1 MRGRSSRLSR
11 GKRAASSRLS
21 RGRAAS
27 TIPSDI
33 TRKIEERIKSLP
45 QKAPAKSLKPVA
57 RRRPAVQP
65 IRKKPVAKKPVTR
78 NRIPEINIPAGVPE
92 IVRKRIQELMASSQ
106 TKAPTTPRKAA
117 VQPVRKKPTAKKTA
131 PKKKAAPKKTAA
143 KKKPQTTT
151 GSFGG
156 TGIAMSESAR
166 KRGEAIRNSPLYS
179 EVQDAQSALNKYW
192 KEKHGYSQKSADA
205 DPVYRKMKDDLFAL
219 QDRAAGTSSSQ
230 TPAPQTPAPQAPTP
244 PTNPLAASFATPQS
258 INQMIPRNI
267 VGQTF
272 DPNVAMPPMPP
283 QPFGSVFGGYG
294 QQAPMQAMA
303 PFAGM
308 AQNNPPPIEFFP
320 GSQSET

>member
-1 MRGRSSRLSR
+1 MRGRSSR

-131 PKKKAAPKKTAA
+131 PKKKAAPKKTADSSSFVFKP
-143 KKKPQTTT
+143 KKLYDSSFEGTPGSGRVSSGTTVFDRYDPET
-151 GSFGG
+151 DTYYGTIGGVAGSMPTSVKG
-156 TGIAMSESAR
+156 
-166 KRGEAIRNSPLYS
+166 S
-179 EVQDAQSALNKYW
+179 EVSKAFKKNWAAANK
-192 KEKHGYSQKSADA
+192 GYTPPKQ
-205 DPVYRKMKDDLFAL
+205 
-219 QDRAAGTSSSQ
+219 QTSSQ